1 MQAYSLSRTTLLSK
15 VFAGLFVSLVTA
27 TLGLYIGYN
36 YVPRGLLNLLAI
48 VELVMIV
55 VAMFVQRRRNIG
67 MPFVITF
74 TFISGMTLAPV
85 IQLYVSQLGS
95 GLVLQAVAVA
105 AGAFLIAAVTASR
118 TSMDFSYLGGFLFV
132 GLMALLLMG
141 LVSLFTGFSSVAQ
154 LIYSVLGIAVFVG
167 YVLFDVNRMAHHG
180 VAAEQVPWVVLSL
193 YLDLVNLILFVLRL
207 FGVLQ
212 SNRR

>member
-1 MQAYSLSRTTLLSK
+1 MQAYTLSRNTLLSK
-15 VFAGLFVSLVTA
+15 VFAGLFMSLLTA
-27 TLGLYIGYN
+27 LLGLYAGQFLPIA
-36 YVPRGLLNLLAI
+36 LLRLLAI

-55 VAMFVQRRRNIG
+55 VAMFVQRRRHIG
-67 MPFVITF
+67 MAFVLTF
-74 TFISGMTLAPV
+74 TFISGMTLMPV
-85 IQLYVSQLGS
+85 IAHYVSLLGAQ
-95 GLVLQAVAVA
+95 LVLQAVGVA

-118 TSMDFSYLGGFLFV
+118 TSMDFSFLGGFLFV

-141 LVSLFTGFSSVAQ
+141 LVSLFTGFSAVAQ

-167 YVLFDVNRMAHHG
+167 YVLFDVNRMAHNG
-180 VAAEQVPWVVLSL
+180 IAAEQVPWIVLSL